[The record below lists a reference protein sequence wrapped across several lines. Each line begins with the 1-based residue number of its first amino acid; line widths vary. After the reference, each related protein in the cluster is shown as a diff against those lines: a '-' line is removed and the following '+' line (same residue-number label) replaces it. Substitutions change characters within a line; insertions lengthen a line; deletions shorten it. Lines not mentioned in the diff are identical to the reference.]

1 MLDDCSR
8 VHSVESLKMELVRV
22 KVLFAPMLAL
32 ENPGH
37 LSAPKSLGKK
47 PIFNAAYKKAY
58 GTATENPIRIID
70 ACSPPSCCTS
80 CTTTDRRSSF
90 DIIVKATNN
99 VSGSSVFQIRCFE
112 IVDVV
117 FELC

>member
-1 MLDDCSR
+1 LLSR
-8 VHSVESLKMELVRV
+8 ALCGKLEDGVGACEGVVCADVGAGESWTFISTKITRE
-22 KVLFAPMLAL
+22 KAY
-32 ENPGH
+32 
-37 LSAPKSLGKK
+37 
-47 PIFNAAYKKAY
+47 FNAAYKKAY

-99 VSGSSVFQIRCFE
+99 VSGSGVFQIRGFE